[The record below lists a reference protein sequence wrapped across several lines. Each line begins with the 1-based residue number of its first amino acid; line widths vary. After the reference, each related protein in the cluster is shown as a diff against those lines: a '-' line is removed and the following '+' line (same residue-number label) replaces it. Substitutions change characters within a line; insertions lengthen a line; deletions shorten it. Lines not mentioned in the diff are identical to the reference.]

1 MTNSFVRLT
10 LILIL
15 LLLSRSANSETWRQ
29 LYNRAD
35 SLADEY
41 RYDSAN
47 AIFQRTLSMARDQF
61 GPTDTVCAYILHRMG
76 KCYFFQADLA
86 QAGRMF
92 KEAADIR
99 QQVLGSY
106 HPDYAASLINLAV
119 TYMQRGNYEKAEPL
133 YLQAM
138 AIDDHSLAP
147 DDPQRASTLINL
159 ASVYINQE
167 KYAQAEPLLE
177 KAIAIR
183 EKAYGTDSHRLSTC
197 LVNLAVVCRNQGR
210 YSEAEALFRRQIAI
224 VEKSRG
230 VDHPALPY
238 SLRGLAKSFRLQGRY
253 SEAEPL
259 LERSLKINFKAFG
272 PDHPELARD
281 YEKLSILYRLL
292 GDHRRALSSST
303 RAFEIRHLNFVAN
316 AGFFSED
323 DAIKYAH
330 SLRYSAN
337 NMLTCFLSCDDTVRP
352 TVDVAADVVV
362 MTKGQV
368 SDGIFAR
375 RLSLA
380 SRTDSA
386 IVVLADRYSEA
397 RSRLSDI
404 SVSGSGQEADAN
416 YRARLDSL
424 STLVEELESD
434 LAYRSAGFRRER
446 GQQRVSTTD
455 IMSLLP
461 DDAILVEYM
470 KFDFYV
476 TDADQREPRYLAV
489 VLGYDGIRQVAD
501 LGSADVIDSAVAR
514 YQRDMRRD
522 SHHLVSPLQ
531 DTVLSDLYRRV
542 WAPLSEYIHD
552 PGLILI
558 APDGALNLV
567 SFGGLPDDS
576 GRFLIEKY
584 PLHYLSSGRD
594 LIRLA
599 ADDFVGRGL
608 LVLGDPDYDA
618 PPGRRVPQQKQS
630 STTQDGSGRFL
641 FVAGPDQQRGTKT
654 DATRLHEITVDRLPG
669 TAREVALVIR
679 SWRKHSTE
687 TVRSCLG
694 EQATE
699 DNVKR
704 LAVGKRVI
712 HLATHGFY
720 LSALG
725 QLGKSGSDAESQRTY
740 TAEQPLLSSG
750 LLLAGCNLHGRG
762 ADSLGLDD
770 GVLTAAEVCGLNL
783 TGVQRVVLSACESA
797 LGKVETGEGVYG
809 LRRAFQLAGARAVVC
824 SLWPVS
830 DQATADF
837 MAHLYQS
844 VDRPLYQVLREC
856 QLRQLHR
863 LRENDYSDH
872 PSRWAAFIAAG
883 DWK

>member
-1 MTNSFVRLT
+1 MTKTFVRLT

-15 LLLSRSANSETWRQ
+15 LLLSGSANSETWQ
-29 LYNRAD
+29 EQYNRAD

-47 AIFQRTLSMARDQF
+47 AVFQRTLAMARDQF

-76 KCYFFQADLA
+76 KCYFFQGDLA
-86 QAGRMF
+86 QAARMF

-99 QQVLGSY
+99 QQVLGPY

-138 AIDDHSLAP
+138 AIDDHSLEP
-147 DDPQRASTLINL
+147 DDPLRASTLSNL
-159 ASVYINQE
+159 AIVYIKQE
-167 KYAQAEPLLE
+167 KYTHAEPLLE

-183 EKAYGTDSHRLSTC
+183 EKAYGTDSHWLSTC
-197 LVNLAVVCRNQGR
+197 LVNLAVVYRNQER
-210 YSEAEALFRRQIAI
+210 YSEAEALYRRQIAI

-259 LERSLKINFKAFG
+259 LERSLEINVKAFG

-281 YEKLSILYRLL
+281 FEELSILYRLL

-303 RAFEIRHLNFVAN
+303 RAFEIRHQNFRAN
-316 AGFFSED
+316 AGLFSED
-323 DAIKYAH
+323 DAIKYAR
-330 SLRYSAN
+330 SLHYSAN

-352 TVDVAADVVV
+352 TLDVATDVVV

-386 IVVLADRYSEA
+386 IAVLANSYSEA
-397 RSRLSDI
+397 RSRLSEI
-404 SVSGSGQEADAN
+404 CVSSSGQEDDTV
-416 YRARLDSL
+416 YRAQLDSL

-434 LAYRSAGFRRER
+434 LAYRSASFRRER
-446 GQQRVSTTD
+446 GQQRVSITD

-461 DDAILVEYM
+461 SDVILIEYM
-470 KFDFYV
+470 RFDFYI
-476 TDADQREPRYLAV
+476 TDADQSDSRYLAV
-489 VLGYDGIRQVAD
+489 VLACDGIRQVTD
-501 LGSADVIDSAVAR
+501 LGSADIIDSAVAR
-514 YQRDMRRD
+514 YQRDMRRE
-522 SHHLVSPLQ
+522 SPQPTPGEQ
-531 DTVLSDLYRRV
+531 DTVLSNLFQRL
-542 WAPLSEYIHD
+542 WAPLAVSIDNPE
-552 PGLILI
+552 LILI

-599 ADDFVGRGL
+599 ADDSVGRGL

-630 STTQDGSGRFL
+630 SMTQDGSEQFT
-641 FVAGPDQQRGTKT
+641 FITGPDQQRDTKSN
-654 DATRLHEITVDRLPG
+654 AVRLHEITVDRLPG
-669 TAREVALVIR
+669 TAREVALVVR
-679 SWRKHSTE
+679 SWGKHSTE

-694 EQATE
+694 EEATE
-699 DNVKR
+699 DNVKT

-725 QLGKSGSDAESQRTY
+725 QLGKSGGDAESQKTY

-762 ADSLGLDD
+762 ADSLDLDD

-809 LRRAFQLAGARAVVC
+809 LRRAFQLAGARAVVS

-837 MAHLYQS
+837 MANLYQS

-856 QLRQLHR
+856 QLRQLRR
-863 LRENDYSDH
+863 LRENNYSDH
-872 PSRWAAFIAAG
+872 PSHWAAFIAAG